1 MAFNENNT
9 NTQEDIPTVD
19 AEIVEISED
28 GTYHSGPSKN
38 TSPKK
43 PKKPHKKGSVGRKI
57 FFGLLIVILLIA
69 ILGSAVAI
77 TEGKGKK
84 NGGSQNG
91 KIDSSA
97 NIKVSD
103 SKEYKSESADGTLTS
118 VQIAEKVKP
127 SVIAV
132 ITYKGNTVA
141 GEGSGVVMSEDDQ
154 GNTYILTCAHIVSSG
169 GITVKVELQDET
181 QYDAQVVGY
190 DTRTDIAVL
199 RVASKGF
206 TVAEFGD
213 SSVLKVGEPVYAIG
227 NPGGTAFY
235 GSFTGG
241 YVSAIDRPTSTSS
254 SGYTMECIQHDA
266 AINPG
271 NSGGA
276 LVNSFGQVIGINSS
290 KIADED
296 YEGMGFAIPI
306 NVAKDVVADILENG
320 YVANRA
326 KLGITYL
333 PVGQN
338 RTYSTIAEKN
348 HLPSGAIIVATIDDN
363 SAFTGTDVKSG
374 DVIIAANGKKLTK
387 SDVLLNIIE
396 KSSPGDKISLTMVRI
411 KDDYSVEKYEVEV
424 SLIEDK
430 GSAEST
436 TGTLENG
443 EGFTNPFAQ

>member
-1 MAFNENNT
+1 MDFNENNR
-9 NTQEDIPTVD
+9 QEDIPTVE
-19 AEIVEISED
+19 AEVVEISED
-28 GTYHSGPSKN
+28 GTYRSGPSKN
-38 TSPKK
+38 TSPKG
-43 PKKPHKKGSVGRKI
+43 PKKPRKKGSVGKKI

-69 ILGSAVAI
+69 ILGTAIAI

-84 NGGSQNG
+84 GSSSKGN
-91 KIDSSA
+91 IDSSA
-97 NIKVSD
+97 DIKIAD
-103 SKEYKSESADGTLTS
+103 AKEYKSENADGTLTS

-132 ITYKGNTVA
+132 VTYKGNNVA
-141 GEGSGVVMSEDDQ
+141 GEGSGVVMSKDDN
-154 GNTYILTCAHIVSSG
+154 GNTYILTCAHIVSTS

-181 QYDAQVVGY
+181 QYDADIVGY

-199 RVASKGF
+199 RVASTDF

-241 YVSAIDRPTSTSS
+241 YISAIDRPTSTSS

-306 NVAKDVVADILENG
+306 NVAKDIVDDILENG
-320 YVANRA
+320 YVSNRA

-333 PVGQN
+333 PVSQN
-338 RTYSTIAEKN
+338 QTYSMIASRN
-348 HLPSGAIIVATIDDN
+348 NLPSGSIIIATVDDN

-374 DVIIAANGKKLTK
+374 DIIIAADGKKLTT
-387 SDVLLNIIE
+387 SDVLLSIIE
-396 KSSPGDKISLTMVRI
+396 KSEPGDKIKLTMARI
-411 KDDYSVEKYEVEV
+411 NNDYSIQKYEVEV
-424 SLIEDK
+424 TLIEDK
-430 GSAEST
+430 GSAET
-436 TGTLENG
+436 TTETPESS
-443 EGFTNPFAQ
+443 EGFTNPFAE

>member
-1 MAFNENNT
+1 MDFNENNT
-9 NTQEDIPTVD
+9 NRQDDIPTVD

-28 GTYHSGPSKN
+28 GTYRSGPNNN
-38 TSPKK
+38 TPPKK
-43 PKKPHKKGSVGRKI
+43 PKKPHRKGSVGRKI

-69 ILGSAVAI
+69 ILGTAIAI
-77 TEGKGKK
+77 TEGKSKK
-84 NGGSQNG
+84 NSNSQN

-97 NIKVSD
+97 DIKISD
-103 SKEYKSESADGTLTS
+103 SKEYKSENADGTLTS

-132 ITYKGNTVA
+132 VTYKGNSVA
-141 GEGSGVVMSEDDQ
+141 GEGSGVVMSEDDS
-154 GNTYILTCAHIVSSG
+154 GNTYILTCAHIVSSA

-181 QYDAQVVGY
+181 QYDADVVGY

-199 RVASKGF
+199 RVASTGF

-306 NVAKDVVADILENG
+306 NVAKEVVADILENG

-333 PVGQN
+333 PVSQN
-338 RTYSTIAEKN
+338 QTYSMIANRNK
-348 HLPSGAIIVATIDDN
+348 LPSGSVIIATIDDN
-363 SAFTGTDVKSG
+363 SAFAGTEVKSG
-374 DVIIAANGKKLTK
+374 DIIIAANGNKLT
-387 SDVLLNIIE
+387 SADVLLAIIE
-396 KSSPGDKISLTMVRI
+396 KAAPGDKLKLTMARVNN
-411 KDDYSVEKYEVEV
+411 DYSVEKYEVEV
-424 SLIEDK
+424 TLIEDK
-430 GSAEST
+430 GSAET
-436 TGTLENG
+436 TTKTPESS

>member
-1 MAFNENNT
+1 MDFNENNT
-9 NTQEDIPTVD
+9 NRQDDIPTVD

-28 GTYHSGPSKN
+28 GTYHSGPSNN
-38 TSPKK
+38 TPPKK
-43 PKKPHKKGSVGRKI
+43 QKKPHRKGSVGRKI

-69 ILGSAVAI
+69 ILGTAIAI

-84 NGGSQNG
+84 NSNSQDKN
-91 KIDSSA
+91 IDSSA
-97 NIKVSD
+97 DIKISD
-103 SKEYKSESADGTLTS
+103 SKEYKSENADGTLTS

-132 ITYKGNTVA
+132 VTYKGNSVA
-141 GEGSGVVMSEDDQ
+141 GEGSGVIMSEDDS
-154 GNTYILTCAHIVSSG
+154 GNTYILTCAHIVSST

-181 QYDAQVVGY
+181 QYDADVVGY

-199 RVASKGF
+199 RVASTGF

-306 NVAKDVVADILENG
+306 NVAKEVVADILENG

-333 PVGQN
+333 PVSQN
-338 RTYSTIAEKN
+338 QTYSMIANRNK
-348 HLPSGAIIVATIDDN
+348 LPSGSVIIATIDDN
-363 SAFTGTDVKSG
+363 SAFTGTEVKSG
-374 DVIIAANGKKLTK
+374 DMIIAANGKKLT
-387 SDVLLNIIE
+387 SADVLLGIIE
-396 KSSPGDKISLTMVRI
+396 KATPGDKLKLTMARVNN
-411 KDDYSVEKYEVEV
+411 DYSVEKYEVEV
-424 SLIEDK
+424 TLIEDK
-430 GSAEST
+430 GSAET
-436 TGTLENG
+436 TTKAPESS
-443 EGFTNPFAQ
+443 EEFTNPFAQ

>member
-1 MAFNENNT
+1 MDFNENNT
-9 NTQEDIPTVD
+9 NRQDDIPTVD

-28 GTYHSGPSKN
+28 GTYHSGPRNN
-38 TSPKK
+38 TPPKK
-43 PKKPHKKGSVGRKI
+43 PQKPHRKGSVGRKI

-69 ILGSAVAI
+69 ILGTAIAI

-84 NGGSQNG
+84 NSNSQN

-97 NIKVSD
+97 DIKISD
-103 SKEYKSESADGTLTS
+103 SKEYNSENSDGTLTS

-132 ITYKGNTVA
+132 VTYKGNSVA
-141 GEGSGVVMSEDDQ
+141 GEGSGVVMSEDDS
-154 GNTYILTCAHIVSSG
+154 GNTYILTCAHIVNSA

-181 QYDAQVVGY
+181 QYDADVVGY

-199 RVASKGF
+199 RVASTGF

-306 NVAKDVVADILENG
+306 NVAKDIVDDILENG
-320 YVANRA
+320 YVTDRA
-326 KLGITYL
+326 KLGISYL
-333 PVGQN
+333 PVSQN
-338 RTYSTIAEKN
+338 QTYSMIAN
-348 HLPSGAIIVATIDDN
+348 RNNLPSGSIIIATIDEN
-363 SAFTGTDVKSG
+363 SAFSGTEVKSG
-374 DVIIAANGKKLTK
+374 DIIIAANGDELTT
-387 SDVLLNIIE
+387 SDVLLDIIE
-396 KSSPGDKISLTMVRI
+396 KSSPGDKLKLTMARVNN
-411 KDDYSVEKYEVEV
+411 DYSVEKYEVEV
-424 SLIEDK
+424 TLIEDR
-430 GSAEST
+430 GSAET
-436 TGTLENG
+436 TTKAPESS